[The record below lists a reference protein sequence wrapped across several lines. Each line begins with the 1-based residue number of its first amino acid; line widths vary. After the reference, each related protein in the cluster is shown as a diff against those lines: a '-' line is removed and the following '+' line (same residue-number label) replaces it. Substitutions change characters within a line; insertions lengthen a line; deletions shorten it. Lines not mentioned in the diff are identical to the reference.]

1 MGALLVT
8 LIAVAAASA
17 NPADWEK
24 IHAVTGPNAILT
36 GVVAREDGGWV
47 AAGGDVIARGD
58 ASGVQI
64 TPETGKFIVG
74 LAGGGPDTLLAV
86 GRDDLILRWNGKG
99 WLQESFAPDAAKLSR
114 TRRRALVL
122 QGVFQQPKG
131 PTVAYGP
138 WRVLLRQEDGRWEAP
153 PEKERYRLMK
163 LAQLGPDLPR
173 PKGCD
178 RLEWRWLSG
187 ARGWLSCRGGRNF
200 LVAPD
205 STVTDR
211 GRLPAPCAGG
221 IGTVV
226 RRNEVLFATCDGG
239 QLWRSE
245 WTRWERISAPKLD
258 VIADDGR
265 CLYGISDKIVWRN
278 CSLR

>member
-1 MGALLVT
+1 MGTVLAA
-8 LIAVAAASA
+8 LIAMAAAA
-17 NPADWEK
+17 IPAGWEK
-24 IHAVTGPNAILT
+24 VHTVMGPNAVLA
-36 GVVAREDGGWV
+36 GVVARGGDRWV

-58 ASGVQI
+58 RGGVQV

-74 LAGGGPDTLLAV
+74 LASEGPEILLAV
-86 GRDDLILRWNGKG
+86 GNDDLILRWDGKV
-99 WLQESFAPDAAKLSR
+99 WVQESFAPDAAKLGR
-114 TRRRALVL
+114 MERRALVL
-122 QGVFQQPKG
+122 QGAFQQQKG

-138 WRVLLRQEDGRWEAP
+138 WRVLIRQEDGRWEAP

-173 PKGCD
+173 PKGCGS
-178 RLEWRWLSG
+178 LEWRWLAG
-187 ARGWLSCRGGRNF
+187 AQGWLSCHGGRNYV
-200 LVAPD
+200 VAPD
-205 STVTDR
+205 STLTDR
-211 GRLPAPCAGG
+211 GRLPAPCADG

-226 RRNEVLFATCDGG
+226 RRNDTLFATCDGG

-245 WTRWERISAPKLD
+245 GTRWERVSAPKLD

-265 CLYGISDKIVWRN
+265 CLYGVSDKIVWRN